1 MTRDAEARGGG
12 GGGGGDAR
20 RRAFKAAAMRWHPD
34 KFSQRYGA
42 RVGVRGGGGG
52 GGATDGDDDATATE
66 EGAVVMERVKA
77 TYQSI
82 REAFDR
88 GW

>member
-1 MTRDAEARGGG
+1 MAFLRPK
-12 GGGGGDAR
+12 GD
-20 RRAFKAAAMRWHPD
+20 KATAT
-34 KFSQRYGA
+34 KFCES
-42 RVGVRGGGGG
+42 
-52 GGATDGDDDATATE
+52 DGDDDATATE